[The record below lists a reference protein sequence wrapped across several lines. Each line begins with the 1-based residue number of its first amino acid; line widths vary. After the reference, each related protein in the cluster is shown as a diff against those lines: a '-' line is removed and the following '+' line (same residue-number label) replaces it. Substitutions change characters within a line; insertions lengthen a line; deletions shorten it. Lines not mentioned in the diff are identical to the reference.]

1 MKRNI
6 QLLIFFLFLSVGLFA
21 QRLDD
26 GCSGCNSGNNGAY
39 TDAKKANADINV
51 YPNPTAE
58 YIFLTNDDVAEQ
70 INVFSMVGRKVKVFA
85 VNKGEK
91 YFVGDL
97 PTGTYLVQIVDKQ
110 RNTLNTVRV
119 TKK

>member
-1 MKRNI
+1 MKKNI
-6 QLLIFFLFLSVGLFA
+6 QLLVLFLCLSMGLSA
-21 QRLDD
+21 QRIDD

-39 TDAKKANADINV
+39 FDAKKANAEIGV

-58 YIFLTNDDVAEQ
+58 YIFLTNDDVADQ
-70 INVFSMVGRKVKVFA
+70 ITVFSMVGRKVKVFS

-91 YFVGDL
+91 YYLGDL
-97 PTGTYLVQIVDKQ
+97 PTGTYLVQIADKQ
-110 RNTLNTVRV
+110 RNTLNTIRV